1 MGKLTVIIG
10 PMFAS
15 KSTELLRNVNRY
27 EAIGKKVLVINH
39 SSDVRYAKDSI
50 HTHDGRSRKCISIE
64 SLSECNDDVYNY
76 DAIVIDEAQ
85 FFKDLYEFVVP
96 VVDISNHHVIVG
108 ALSGDY
114 KREPIGETLRL
125 IPHADEIIKLESLCS
140 ICNDMTPG
148 LFTKRIVASEEQV
161 LVGGSDSYIP
171 VCRGCFLK
179 ELPVAPILKTG
190 ITTYAPPNPE
200 GCSYFN

>member
-15 KSTELLRNVNRY
+15 KSTELLRIVNRY

-39 SSDVRYAKDSI
+39 ASDVRYAKDSI
-50 HTHDGRSRKCISIE
+50 HTHDGRSRKCVAVE
-64 SLSECNDDVYNY
+64 SLTECKENINEY

-96 VVDISNHHVIVG
+96 VVDMSNHHVIVG

-125 IPHADEIIKLESLCS
+125 IPHADEIIKLESLCAV
-140 ICNDMTPG
+140 CNDMTPG
-148 LFTKRIVASEEQV
+148 LFTKRIVASEDQV

-171 VCRGCFLK
+171 VCRNCFLK
-179 ELPVAPILKTG
+179 EEKKGV
-190 ITTYAPPNPE
+190 TTYAPPDAE
-200 GCSYFN
+200 GYAYFT